1 MLKKMGLVAGNRWIG
16 LAVIRLTEEWFGG
29 IKIAE
34 ASLNPRAMGL
44 HREGSLSTLPV
55 AAAVPHTFSS
65 LTLSQL
71 FSLSPPSL
79 LLAHKKATRVPILW
93 RIMTFVAYRL
103 MAWKY
108 LRFKIMIATSCCR

>member
-34 ASLNPRAMGL
+34 ASLNLRSMGL

-55 AAAVPHTFSS
+55 AAAFPHTFSS

-71 FSLSPPSL
+71 FFRITSFSF
-79 LLAHKKATRVPILW
+79 TRPQKSHEGSDPLEDHD
-93 RIMTFVAYRL
+93 
-103 MAWKY
+103 
-108 LRFKIMIATSCCR
+108 LRGL